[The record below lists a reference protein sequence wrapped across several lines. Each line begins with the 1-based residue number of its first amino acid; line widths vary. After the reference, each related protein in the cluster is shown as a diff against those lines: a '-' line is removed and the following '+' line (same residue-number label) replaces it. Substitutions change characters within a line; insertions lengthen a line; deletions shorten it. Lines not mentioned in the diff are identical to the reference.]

1 MFSCSVKSSRCSQK
15 HVSYLTRPTDS
26 GKQHDAY
33 AAWRLPAFRRY
44 FAGNM
49 ILILGWQMQKVAIC
63 WGMYERSHSAL
74 NLGCAGLA
82 QFFPQVLFML
92 FAGHISDAYN
102 RKRVFMTALTCNA
115 PAAVGL
121 ALNSAHGGSIYVLYA
136 CLFAYGSARA
146 FIMPSR
152 AAFLPGI
159 VPLEIF
165 STAVSWNS
173 SGFEISSMAGP
184 AIGGLL
190 IGAFQ
195 SPALV
200 YTVNA
205 IGQFI
210 FIILLA
216 GIAYKNR
223 TGAKQ
228 PLTLRSFSAGFRFVW
243 KSKVVLSAMALDM
256 FGVLLGGATAMMPIY
271 AKDILKVG
279 PRGLGWLMAAPSIG
293 AFSMAMIQAHRG
305 PLRKAGRTLLFAVAG
320 FGTVTVIFGI
330 SKSFWLSMAM
340 LFLLGSCDNI
350 SVVVRLTLVQVLTP
364 DDMRG
369 RVSALNS
376 LFIGTSNELGA
387 FESGLVANFFGPIV
401 SVVSGG
407 IGTIIIVLFLAWLS
421 PELRRYGSLGKPEG
435 A

>member
-1 MFSCSVKSSRCSQK
+1 
-15 HVSYLTRPTDS
+15 
-26 GKQHDAY
+26 
-33 AAWRLPAFRRY
+33 
-44 FAGNM
+44 
-49 ILILGWQMQKVAIC
+49 MQKVAIG
-63 WGMYERSHSAL
+63 WEIYERTHSAIY
-74 NLGCAGLA
+74 LGYAGLV
-82 QFFPQVLFML
+82 QFLPQVLLML
-92 FAGHISDAYN
+92 FAGHIVDTYN
-102 RKRVFMTALTCNA
+102 RKRVFMAALVCNA
-115 PAAVGL
+115 AAAAGL
-121 ALNSAHGGSIYVLYA
+121 AVNATRGGSIYVLYG
-136 CLFAYGSARA
+136 CLLAYGTARA
-146 FIMPSR
+146 FIMPAR
-152 AAFLPGI
+152 QAFLPGI

-195 SPALV
+195 SPAFV
-200 YTVNA
+200 YTINA

-210 FIILLA
+210 FISLLA

-228 PLTLRSFSAGFRFVW
+228 PMTLNSFSAGFRYVW
-243 KSKVVLSAMALDM
+243 KAKVVLSAMALDM

-271 AKDILKVG
+271 AKDILRVG

-305 PLRKAGRTLLFAVAG
+305 PLRKAGRTLLLAVAG
-320 FGTVTVIFGI
+320 FGAVTVIFGL
-330 SKSFWLSMAM
+330 SKNFWLSMAM

-369 RVSALNS
+369 RVSALNA

-387 FESGLVANFFGPIV
+387 FESGLVANFLGPIF

-407 IGTIIIVLFLAWLS
+407 IGTIIVVLAMAWLS
-421 PELRRYGSLGKPEG
+421 PKLRRYGSLGKPEG

>member
-1 MFSCSVKSSRCSQK
+1 M
-15 HVSYLTRPTDS
+15 
-26 GKQHDAY
+26 KQHDAY

-44 FAGNM
+44 FTGNM
-49 ILILGWQMQKVAIC
+49 VLILGWQMQKVAVGWEI
-63 WGMYERSHSAL
+63 YERTHSAMA
-74 NLGCAGLA
+74 LGYAGLA
-82 QFFPQVLFML
+82 QFCPQVLFML
-92 FAGHISDAYN
+92 FAGHVTDRHN
-102 RKRVFMTALTCNA
+102 RKHVLMAALTCNA
-115 PAAVGL
+115 LAAIGL
-121 ALNSAHGGSIYVLYA
+121 ALNAALGGSIYVLYA

-159 VPLEIF
+159 IPLDIF

-190 IGAFQ
+190 IGFFQ
-195 SPALV
+195 SPTLV
-200 YTVNA
+200 YTINA
-205 IGQFI
+205 VGQLTFVT
-210 FIILLA
+210 LLA
-216 GIAYKNR
+216 GITYKHSQGQR
-223 TGAKQ
+223 Q
-228 PLTLRSFSAGFRFVW
+228 PITLQSFSAGFQFVR
-243 KSKVVLSAMALDM
+243 KQKVVLSAMALDM

-279 PRGLGWLMAAPSIG
+279 PRGLGWLMTAPSIG
-293 AFSMAMIQAHRG
+293 AFSMALLQAHRG
-305 PLRKAGRTLLFAVAG
+305 PLRKAGRTLLLAVAG

-330 SKSFWLSMAM
+330 SRSFWLSMAM
-340 LFLLGSCDNI
+340 LCLLGSCDNI
-350 SVVVRLTLVQVLTP
+350 SVVVRSTLVQVLTP

-407 IGTIIIVLFLAWLS
+407 IGTLLIVIGMAWLS
-421 PELRRYGSLGKPEG
+421 PELRRYGRLDQPRG
-435 A
+435 

>member
-1 MFSCSVKSSRCSQK
+1 
-15 HVSYLTRPTDS
+15 
-26 GKQHDAY
+26 
-33 AAWRLPAFRRY
+33 
-44 FAGNM
+44 M
-49 ILILGWQMQKVAIC
+49 ILILGWQMQKVAIG
-63 WGMYERSHSAL
+63 WEIYERTHSAIY
-74 NLGCAGLA
+74 LGYAGLV

-92 FAGHISDAYN
+92 FAGHIVDTYN
-102 RKRVFMTALTCNA
+102 RKRVFMIALACNA
-115 PAAVGL
+115 AAAAGL
-121 ALNSAHGGSIYVLYA
+121 AVNATRGGSIYVLYG
-136 CLFAYGSARA
+136 CLFAYGTARA
-146 FIMPSR
+146 FIMPAR
-152 AAFLPGI
+152 QAFLPGI

-195 SPALV
+195 SPAFV
-200 YTVNA
+200 YTINA

-216 GIAYKNR
+216 GIPYKNR
-223 TGAKQ
+223 TGARQ
-228 PLTLRSFSAGFRFVW
+228 PMTLSSFSAGFRYVW
-243 KSKVVLSAMALDM
+243 KAKVVLSAMALDM

-271 AKDILKVG
+271 AKDILRVG
-279 PRGLGWLMAAPSIG
+279 PRGLGWLMAAPSMG

-305 PLRKAGRTLLFAVAG
+305 PLRKAGPTLLLAVAG
-320 FGTVTVIFGI
+320 FGTVTVIFGL

-421 PELRRYGSLGKPEG
+421 PELRRYGSLGNSG
-435 A
+435 SDG

>member
-1 MFSCSVKSSRCSQK
+1 MN
-15 HVSYLTRPTDS
+15 
-26 GKQHDAY
+26 HDAY
-33 AAWRLPAFRRY
+33 AAWRLPQFRRY

-49 ILILGWQMQKVAIC
+49 ILILGWQMQKVAIG
-63 WGMYERSHSAL
+63 WEIYERTHSAMA
-74 NLGCAGLA
+74 LGYAGLV
-82 QFFPQVLFML
+82 QFLPQVLLML
-92 FAGHISDAYN
+92 IAGHVTDAFN
-102 RKRVFMTALTCNA
+102 RKRVLMAALACNA
-115 PAAVGL
+115 MAAAGL
-121 ALNSAHGGSIYVLYA
+121 ALNSAKGGSIYVLYG

-190 IGAFQ
+190 IGFFQ
-195 SPALV
+195 SPTLV
-200 YTVNA
+200 YTINA
-205 IGQFI
+205 IGQLTFVA
-210 FIILLA
+210 LL
-216 GIAYKNR
+216 GSIAYKYQQLR
-223 TGAKQ
+223 RQ

-271 AKDILKVG
+271 AKDILRVG
-279 PRGLGWLMAAPSIG
+279 PRGLGWLMTAPSIG
-293 AFSMAMIQAHRG
+293 AFTMAILQAHRG

-320 FGTVTVIFGI
+320 FGAATIIFGI
-330 SKSFWLSMAM
+330 SKNFWLSMSM
-340 LFLLGSCDNI
+340 LYVLGSCDNI
-350 SVVVRLTLVQVLTP
+350 SVVVRSTLVQLLTP
-364 DDMRG
+364 DEMRG

-387 FESGLVANFFGPIV
+387 FESGFVANFFGPIV

-407 IGTIIIVLFLAWLS
+407 IGTILIALSIAWLS
-421 PELRRYGSLGKPEG
+421 PDLRRFGRLDQP
-435 A
+435 AA

>member
-1 MFSCSVKSSRCSQK
+1 MN
-15 HVSYLTRPTDS
+15 
-26 GKQHDAY
+26 HDAY
-33 AAWRLPAFRRY
+33 AAWRLPQFRRY

-49 ILILGWQMQKVAIC
+49 ILILGWQMQKVAIG
-63 WGMYERSHSAL
+63 WEIYERTHSAMA
-74 NLGCAGLA
+74 LGYAGLV
-82 QFFPQVLFML
+82 QFLPQVLFML
-92 FAGHISDAYN
+92 IAGHVTDAFN
-102 RKRVFMTALTCNA
+102 RKRVLMAALACNA
-115 PAAVGL
+115 MAAAGL
-121 ALNSAHGGSIYVLYA
+121 ALNSAKGGSIYVLYG

-190 IGAFQ
+190 IGFFQ
-195 SPALV
+195 SPTLV
-200 YTVNA
+200 YTINA
-205 IGQFI
+205 IGQLTFVA
-210 FIILLA
+210 LLG
-216 GIAYKNR
+216 GIAYKYQQLR
-223 TGAKQ
+223 RQ
-228 PLTLRSFSAGFRFVW
+228 PLTVRSFSAGFRFVW

-271 AKDILKVG
+271 AKDILRVG
-279 PRGLGWLMAAPSIG
+279 PRGLGWLMTAPSIG
-293 AFSMAMIQAHRG
+293 AFTMAILQAHRG

-320 FGTVTVIFGI
+320 FGAVTIIFGI
-330 SKSFWLSMAM
+330 SKNFWLSMSM
-340 LFLLGSCDNI
+340 LYVLGSCDNI
-350 SVVVRLTLVQVLTP
+350 SVVVRSTLVQLLTP
-364 DDMRG
+364 DEMRG

-387 FESGLVANFFGPIV
+387 FESGFVANFFGPIV

-407 IGTIIIVLFLAWLS
+407 IGTILIALSIARLS
-421 PELRRYGSLGKPEG
+421 PDLRRFGRLDQP
-435 A
+435 AA

>member
-1 MFSCSVKSSRCSQK
+1 MN
-15 HVSYLTRPTDS
+15 
-26 GKQHDAY
+26 HDAY
-33 AAWRLPAFRRY
+33 AAWRLPQFRRY

-49 ILILGWQMQKVAIC
+49 ILILGWQMQKVAIG
-63 WGMYERSHSAL
+63 WEIYERTHSAMA
-74 NLGCAGLA
+74 LGYAGLV
-82 QFFPQVLFML
+82 QFLPQVLFML
-92 FAGHISDAYN
+92 IAGHVTDAFN
-102 RKRVFMTALTCNA
+102 RKRVLMAALACNA
-115 PAAVGL
+115 MAAAGL
-121 ALNSAHGGSIYVLYA
+121 ALNSAKGGSIYVLYG

-190 IGAFQ
+190 IGFFQ
-195 SPALV
+195 SPTLV
-200 YTVNA
+200 YTINA
-205 IGQFI
+205 IGQLTFVA
-210 FIILLA
+210 LL
-216 GIAYKNR
+216 GSIAYKYHQLPR
-223 TGAKQ
+223 Q

-243 KSKVVLSAMALDM
+243 KTKVVLSAMALDM

-271 AKDILKVG
+271 AKDILRVG
-279 PRGLGWLMAAPSIG
+279 PRGLGWLMTAPSIG
-293 AFSMAMIQAHRG
+293 AFTMAILQAHRG

-320 FGTVTVIFGI
+320 FGAMTIIFGI
-330 SKSFWLSMAM
+330 SKNFWLSMCM
-340 LFLLGSCDNI
+340 LYVLGSCDNI
-350 SVVVRLTLVQVLTP
+350 SVVVRSTLVQLLTP
-364 DDMRG
+364 DGMRG

-387 FESGLVANFFGPIV
+387 FESGFVANFFGPIV

-407 IGTIIIVLFLAWLS
+407 IGTILIALSIAWLS
-421 PELRRYGSLGKPEG
+421 PDLRRFGRLDQP
-435 A
+435 AA

>member
-1 MFSCSVKSSRCSQK
+1 MN
-15 HVSYLTRPTDS
+15 
-26 GKQHDAY
+26 HDAY
-33 AAWRLPAFRRY
+33 AAWRLPQFRRY

-49 ILILGWQMQKVAIC
+49 ILILGWQMQKVAIG
-63 WGMYERSHSAL
+63 WEIYERTHSAMA
-74 NLGCAGLA
+74 LGYAGLV
-82 QFFPQVLFML
+82 QFLPQVLFML
-92 FAGHISDAYN
+92 IAGHVTDAFN
-102 RKRVFMTALTCNA
+102 RKRVLMAALACNA
-115 PAAVGL
+115 VAAAGL
-121 ALNSAHGGSIYVLYA
+121 ALNSAKGGSIYVLYG

-190 IGAFQ
+190 IGFFQ
-195 SPALV
+195 SPTLV
-200 YTVNA
+200 YTINA
-205 IGQFI
+205 IGQLTFVA
-210 FIILLA
+210 LL
-216 GIAYKNR
+216 GSIAYKYHQLPR
-223 TGAKQ
+223 Q

-271 AKDILKVG
+271 AKDILRVG
-279 PRGLGWLMAAPSIG
+279 PRGLGWLMTAPSIG
-293 AFSMAMIQAHRG
+293 AFTMAILQAHRG

-320 FGTVTVIFGI
+320 FGAVTIIFGI
-330 SKSFWLSMAM
+330 SKNFWLSICM
-340 LFLLGSCDNI
+340 LYVLGSCDNI
-350 SVVVRLTLVQVLTP
+350 SVVVRSTLVQLLTP

-387 FESGLVANFFGPIV
+387 FESGFVANFFGPIV

-407 IGTIIIVLFLAWLS
+407 IGTILIALSIAWLS
-421 PELRRYGSLGKPEG
+421 PDLRRFGRLDQP
-435 A
+435 AA

>member
-1 MFSCSVKSSRCSQK
+1 MN
-15 HVSYLTRPTDS
+15 
-26 GKQHDAY
+26 HDAY
-33 AAWRLPAFRRY
+33 AAWRLPQFRRY

-49 ILILGWQMQKVAIC
+49 ILILGWQMQKVAIG
-63 WGMYERSHSAL
+63 WEIYERTHSAMA
-74 NLGCAGLA
+74 LGYAGLV
-82 QFFPQVLFML
+82 QFLPQVLFML
-92 FAGHISDAYN
+92 IAGHVTDAFN
-102 RKRVFMTALTCNA
+102 RKRVLMAALACNA
-115 PAAVGL
+115 MAAAGL
-121 ALNSAHGGSIYVLYA
+121 ALNSAKGGSIYVLYG

-190 IGAFQ
+190 IGFFQ
-195 SPALV
+195 SPTLV
-200 YTVNA
+200 YTINA
-205 IGQFI
+205 IGQLTFVA
-210 FIILLA
+210 LLG
-216 GIAYKNR
+216 GIAYKYQQLR
-223 TGAKQ
+223 RQ
-228 PLTLRSFSAGFRFVW
+228 PLTVRSFSAGFRFVW

-271 AKDILKVG
+271 AKDILRVG
-279 PRGLGWLMAAPSIG
+279 PRGLGWLMTAPSIG
-293 AFSMAMIQAHRG
+293 AFTMAILQAHRG

-320 FGTVTVIFGI
+320 FGAVTIIFGI
-330 SKSFWLSMAM
+330 SKNFWLSMSM
-340 LFLLGSCDNI
+340 LYVLGSCDNI
-350 SVVVRLTLVQVLTP
+350 SVVVRSTLVQLLTP
-364 DDMRG
+364 DEMRG

-387 FESGLVANFFGPIV
+387 FESGFVANFFGPIV

-407 IGTIIIVLFLAWLS
+407 IGTILIALSIAWLS
-421 PELRRYGSLGKPEG
+421 PDLRRFGRLDQP
-435 A
+435 AA